1 MSQSYWISPPHPLHQ
16 SRLISIADGRGGG
29 QRKEVTMFEVE
40 IYKAEDIDMQVMFEK
55 KGMARAPW
63 GQV

>member
-1 MSQSYWISPPHPLHQ
+1 
-16 SRLISIADGRGGG
+16 
-29 QRKEVTMFEVE
+29 MFEVE